1 MRSAIHEGKL
11 ISFQAFPQGHAHS
24 GIVSPTMELFAAFGI
39 ASVVWYGGSSV
50 IAGTRTPGDFFAFMT
65 AMFLMYQPFK
75 SLTRTYTMLHQGL
88 AGAERVF
95 EILAEAPSIA
105 DKPGA
110 RAAAPFAAGHEFH
123 DVSFAYGMTRCSV
136 MSI

>member
-1 MRSAIHEGKL
+1 
-11 ISFQAFPQGHAHS
+11 
-24 GIVSPTMELFAAFGI
+24 MELFAAFGI

-75 SLTRTYTMLHQGL
+75 NLTRTYTMLHQGL

-95 EILAEAPSIA
+95 EIVDEKPSIA
-105 DKPGA
+105 NKPGA
-110 RAAAPFAAGHEFH
+110 RNAAPFGRVIEFE
-123 DVSFAYGMTRCSV
+123 DVCFSYGAEPVLQSTST
-136 MSI
+136 